1 MMRGVIAG
9 LLAFALSGCVSTIAM
24 ECVQDPATGSM
35 KCVQTGGVV
44 RG

>member
-9 LLAFALSGCVSTIAM
+9 LLAFVLAGCTSTLAM

-35 KCVQTGGVV
+35 RCVQTGGIE
-44 RG
+44 RD